1 MNEKTFDLAAITTE
15 SGNVS
20 IKQTTKNLIDILQLS
35 GIKKFPGIGKGSSKP
50 IKGKSREARLV
61 HGTDGLGSSK
71 LNLPHIDIK
80 VQHGIDLIVR
90 EVISGNIDTIIATGP
105 LTNIALALRKEP
117 RIKNKL
123 KNLYIMGGALRVPGN
138 VTEHAEFNFFCDPE
152 AVKLV
157 LDSRLPITLVSLD
170 VTEKAILTNR
180 DLEGLRNIKTSL
192 SRFIQHIANYSIN
205 YHKEFRKIQG
215 AYIHDPL
222 AVGIAI
228 DESLGCFENLSIGV
242 DVSGDRRGRIFIKE
256 GFPNIRFCND
266 IDCKR
271 FLSLFLRRLEE
282 LSKEVIN

>member
-1 MNEKTFDLAAITTE
+1 LNEKTFNLRAITTE
-15 SGNVS
+15 SGNVG
-20 IKQTTKNLIDILQLS
+20 IEQTTKNLIDILQLS
-35 GIKKFPGIGKGSSKP
+35 TIKKFPEIGKGSPKP
-50 IKGKSREARLV
+50 IKGKEREARLV

-80 VQHGIDLIVR
+80 VQPGIDLIVR
-90 EVISGNIDTIIATGP
+90 EIISGNIDTIIATGP
-105 LTNIALALRKEP
+105 LTNIALALCKEP
-117 RIKNKL
+117 RIKSKL

-157 LDSRLPITLVSLD
+157 LDSGIPITLVSLD
-170 VTEKAILTNR
+170 VTEKAILTDK
-180 DLEGLRNIKTSL
+180 DLEGLKDIKTSL
-192 SRFIQHIANYSIN
+192 SQFIQHIADYSIN
-205 YHKEFRKIQG
+205 YHKEFRKAQG

-228 DESLGCFENLSIGV
+228 DESLGCFENLSIGI

-256 GFPNIRFCND
+256 GSPNIRFCNNVD
-266 IDCKR
+266 YKR
-271 FLSLFLRRLEE
+271 FLNLFLERLEE